1 MKANLEENKAN
12 KDQAHKSKT
21 LSVDACNPCSSREDF
36 FRAMDTNAAN
46 LPVVLSPPPRSF
58 ELVAERGRR
67 GRGHGVRVRG
77 GKVNKAPPP
86 STLPMEV
93 DVPPSPGLSTEL
105 VASATNAQKGGRR
118 GRGHG
123 GRLMVI
129 LGQVY
134 EILHSFW
141 PQLRPPRCKRTRSR
155 TRSWKGSWKGTW
167 TRYCSYY

>member
-105 VASATNAQKGGRR
+105 VASATNAQRGGRR

-123 GRLMVI
+123 VRVRGGKVNNVQPPSPTLHMEVDVPPSPALPTEVVAGVRGR
-129 LGQVY
+129 G
-134 EILHSFW
+134 
-141 PQLRPPRCKRTRSR
+141 RGRGPRRH
-155 TRSWKGSWKGTW
+155 
-167 TRYCSYY
+167 